1 MECRMRKWGVVPI
14 TQNVSN
20 QNRVRWIILKPWI
33 LKQWST
39 KTFLNNNKQNCTFWP
54 FCATDRQRRTHTI
67 YLEWVY
73 THISV
78 RCTAVNIMFSNQRTW
93 RNCRTHVPLIGRQT
107 SYTRNKFFIAQQSSR
122 GPDSTTFC
130 EESISPSRRPLWHQS
145 TGS

>member
-1 MECRMRKWGVVPI
+1 MKHTQWWNGVWFKI
-14 TQNVSN
+14 HKTFQFRTGFAGFFSN
-20 QNRVRWIILKPWI
+20 PE
-33 LKQWST
+33 QWST
-39 KTFLNNNKQNCTFWP
+39 QTFINNNKQSCTLWP

-67 YLEWVY
+67 CLEWVY